1 MNSNDSETRDFFVGF
16 NTHTR
21 SVRQS
26 IAKVVSE
33 LICRSTIHDDKKLEE
48 VDRRI
53 DRRRAINHLPYGSS
67 ERKEADE
74 PYRDLNKKHYCQYRH
89 HPEHFKNGIDDMN
102 LVDVIEMVCDWAAY
116 GNLDKNLPV
125 NQDKYCVSQQ
135 LMKLIKNTIKDFDL
149 GQSDE
154 D

>member
-1 MNSNDSETRDFFVGF
+1 MNSNDSETREFFLGF
-16 NTHTR
+16 NEHTR

-33 LICRSTIHDDKKLEE
+33 LIRRSAIHDDKKLRDEE

-53 DRRRAINHLPYGSS
+53 ERRRAINHLKYGSP
-67 ERKEADE
+67 EREEADR
-74 PYRDLNKKHYCQYRH
+74 PFQGLQHGHYCQYRH
-89 HPEHFKNGIDDMN
+89 HPQHFENGIDDMN

-116 GNLDKNLPV
+116 GNLDKSLKH
-125 NQDKYCVSQQ
+125 NQKTYCVSPQ

-149 GQSDE
+149 DQ
-154 D
+154 